1 MDSTDKK
8 TGDEIASWEYEVES
22 TLCTL
27 SDGYY
32 RMLGYEPG
40 EFEGNFANLFSL
52 LHPDDIAHTT
62 EIFDELFLGKR
73 RYYINEVRLLNKSGS
88 YTRVRSVGHAERDK
102 AGFLV
107 RFVGWNTIITGS

>member
-1 MDSTDKK
+1 MSSTEKEN
-8 TGDEIASWEYEVES
+8 GDEIASWVYEVES

-40 EFEGNFANLFSL
+40 EFEGNIANLFSL
-52 LHPDDIAHTT
+52 LHPEDIAHTT

-73 RYYINEVRLLNKSGS
+73 SEYNNEVRLLNKSGG
-88 YTRVRSVGHAERDK
+88 YTRVRSEGHAERDK

-107 RFVGWNTIITGS
+107 RFVGWNTVIP